1 MRLCRASSMLHEQ
14 HLQQLLSCCPQL
26 AVTTQTPPT
35 TRPRCRGM
43 HLMRS
48 AQPGMRVAGGEAASR
63 EVASPL
69 LCRCCSHALCAC
81 AVAVPMIPKCCVL
94 IV

>member
-43 HLMRS
+43 HLMRAPHS
-48 AQPGMRVAGGEAASR
+48 QVCVWLEEKRHPERLPHLYCADVALMRCVR
-63 EVASPL
+63 
-69 LCRCCSHALCAC
+69 ALWQFR
-81 AVAVPMIPKCCVL
+81 
-94 IV
+94 